1 MHPLSRGAQVG
12 AGKAVKNG
20 DRVALHY
27 DCKLRNVRVASSACA
42 APWS

>member
-1 MHPLSRGAQVG
+1 MHALSRGAQVG

-27 DCKLRNVRVASSACA
+27 DCKLRNVRREQRACVAPGS
-42 APWS
+42 